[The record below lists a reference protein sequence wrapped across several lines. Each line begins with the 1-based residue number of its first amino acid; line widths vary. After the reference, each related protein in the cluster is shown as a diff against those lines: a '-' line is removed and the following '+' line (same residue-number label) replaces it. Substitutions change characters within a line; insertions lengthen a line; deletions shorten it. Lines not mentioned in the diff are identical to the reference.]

1 MRFLYMCFTWAYAAP
16 LALVALLR
24 GVFARSKDEER
35 LGFGLPNLSPEK
47 GAPHWLVASSVG
59 EVVIALK
66 LAARLKARSGASVL
80 LTVTTPTG
88 KRHAESTAER
98 PDFVCYH
105 PFDISLATN
114 RYLAHFKPRAVIL
127 IETELWPTLMAGA
140 HQLGLPVVQVSGRI
154 SEKSFGRYQGLKS
167 VFAPLLKRCRGL
179 WMQSPLDAERIIA
192 LGAPAEIV
200 EAVGSIKEDYVA
212 PDAKLQS
219 EVDQGLRA
227 WSGRRL
233 IVGGSTRP
241 GEELI
246 LIEAFRAL
254 RTQFS
259 DLRLVIVPRHLE
271 RLNEVLGVTSTSG
284 FSTRLW
290 SANELEASD
299 EMLVV
304 DAIGLLNALY
314 HRATIAVVGGTF
326 AEIGGHN
333 LLEPAL
339 AGCPVLYGPHYF
351 QQHRGHELLQEH
363 AMGYVVDG
371 SEDLAGRI
379 AELLSNGQLR
389 SEYGQRAEQLRTRSS
404 HVLDEYVSKILAI
417 TEN

>member
-1 MRFLYMCFTWAYAAP
+1 MRFLYICFTWAYAAP
-16 LALVALLR
+16 LALVALFR
-24 GVFARSKDEER
+24 GVFFHSQDRER
-35 LGFGLPNLSPEK
+35 LGFGLPKPVQGQEALY
-47 GAPHWLVASSVG
+47 WLVASSVG

-66 LAARLKARSGASVL
+66 LAARLKARSGAIVL

-88 KRHAESTAER
+88 RKHAESASEC

-105 PFDISLATN
+105 PFDVSFAAN
-114 RYLAHFKPRAVIL
+114 RYLTHFKPRAVVL

-140 HQLGLPVVQVSGRI
+140 HQLELPVVQVSGRI
-154 SEKSFGRYQGLKS
+154 SDKSFGRYQGLKA

-212 PDAKLQS
+212 PDAQVLA
-219 EVDQGLRA
+219 EVDQRLRA

-241 GEELI
+241 GEEVI

-254 RTQFS
+254 RTQFN

-271 RLNEVLGVTSTSG
+271 RLNEVLGVTSASG

-290 SANELEASD
+290 SANELEAAD
-299 EMLVV
+299 ELLVV
-304 DAIGLLNALY
+304 DAIGQLNALY
-314 HRATIAVVGGTF
+314 HRATIAIVGGTF
-326 AEIGGHN
+326 AAIGGHN

-351 QQHRGHELLQEH
+351 QQHRGHELLQKH
-363 AMGYVVDG
+363 AMGFVVGG
-371 SEDLAGRI
+371 SAELADQI
-379 AELLSNGQLR
+379 AGLLSNGQLR
-389 SEYGQRAEQLRTRSS
+389 SEYAQRAEALRTRSS

-417 TEN
+417 SER